1 MEGETSRNKQ
11 MVRALK
17 IFNNWLLTALNC
29 GYVCYNGI
37 EHDMVG
43 NSADVGSF
51 EEDLIFRV
59 ASTTFRSFECWTWID
74 ELSIPLCVTPC
85 CYFCWQR
92 ETSRQ
97 VAPWSGWSV
106 AQQWAAGTGSCRSGK
121 LWWGKITTRLYLS
134 KPAETA
140 SPPPSLWGR
149 SEEPG
154 QRRARRRQRRQTS
167 PHRPRSSGWSEE
179 GRKTVNN

>member
-1 MEGETSRNKQ
+1 
-11 MVRALK
+11 MV
-17 IFNNWLLTALNC
+17 W
-29 GYVCYNGI
+29 
-37 EHDMVG
+37 
-43 NSADVGSF
+43 NSADRSS

-59 ASTTFRSFECWTWID
+59 ASTTFRSFECWTCID

-85 CYFCWQR
+85 CYSCWQR
-92 ETSRQ
+92 GTSRQ

-121 LWWGKITTRLYLS
+121 SRWGKITTRLYLS

-140 SPPPSLWGR
+140 SPPPSRWGR
-149 SEEPG
+149 SEEPR

-167 PHRPRSSGWSEE
+167 PHRPRSLEWSERGE
-179 GRKTVNN
+179 DVTN